1 MRGAWCSGRF
11 RSGWRGCGLLRQAG
25 GVTTDQPEHD
35 HTEVLDTL
43 RAYRVALRVHL
54 EEQHGLIVGTGDPVM
69 AHDYLHKDD

>member
-1 MRGAWCSGRF
+1 
-11 RSGWRGCGLLRQAG
+11 
-25 GVTTDQPEHD
+25 VTTDQPEHD